1 MDVSTLLADP
11 SAISLEAFVSVQNLI
26 MVRVR
31 AVQKAVCCP
40 LCNEYSSS
48 LHSNYIRQVAD
59 LLWHGVAI
67 RLEMHTR
74 KFRCRNELCQ
84 RKVFC
89 ERLPKVATAY
99 ARQTVRLN
107 EAMTLL
113 AFALGGEAGA
123 RTAADL
129 GLTVSGDTL
138 LRRIR
143 SGSLK
148 TPEILE
154 TPRVLGVDDFS
165 FRRGINFGTILVDLE
180 QRKPIDLLPD
190 REAETL
196 KVWLDAHPGVE
207 IISRD
212 RSGSY
217 ADGAGR
223 GAPNAV
229 QIADRFHLL
238 QNLTK
243 LMERFVNRFQNLLVS
258 AALTVN
264 KEQTPSAISIDKKCL
279 TSVLSSLSEK
289 TSQAKRERRFE
300 RYQKVIRLH
309 REGLIHRQIAAQ
321 TGLSRSTVLTYL
333 KTDAFPERQRHSTNG
348 SILESF
354 VPYLHQRWSEGCHN
368 AQQLWREIK
377 EQGYPGANRMVIR
390 YIARLRVSGDEI
402 PQTPGIDSAD
412 NKMAVFKT
420 PSTKRAAWWLL
431 QSPED
436 LKPEQRTFLERFI
449 DLCPEA
455 LKIQEMGRRFR
466 AMIRERLEPNF
477 DEWMEA
483 GQESGIKELENFIK
497 GIKQDRAAVKAS
509 LTYEWSQ
516 GQVEGQINR
525 LKMIKRQM
533 YGRAKFDLLRARV
546 LHRV

>member
-11 SAISLEAFVSVQNLI
+11 SAISLEAFVSRQNLI
-26 MVRVR
+26 ILRVR

-40 LCNEYSSS
+40 LCNKPSSS
-48 LHSNYIRQVAD
+48 LHSRYVRQIAD
-59 LLWHGVAI
+59 LPWHGVAI
-67 RLEMHTR
+67 RLELNTR
-74 KFRCRNELCQ
+74 KFRCRNELCH
-84 RKVFC
+84 RRIFC
-89 ERLPKVATAY
+89 ERLPQVVQSY

-107 EAMTLL
+107 SALTLL

-123 RTAADL
+123 RTASEL
-129 GLTVSGDTL
+129 NLTVSGDTL

-143 SGSLK
+143 CSSVQ
-148 TPEILE
+148 INDSVE

-165 FRRGINFGTILVDLE
+165 FRRGISFGTILVDLE

-196 KVWLDAHPGVE
+196 KIWLDEHPGVE

-223 GAPNAV
+223 GAPHAV

-243 LMERFVNRFQNLLVS
+243 LMERFVNRFQSLLVS
-258 AALTVN
+258 ATLAIN
-264 KEQTPSAISIDKKCL
+264 KEQTSSPIATDKRCL
-279 TSVLSSLSEK
+279 TSMLSALSEK
-289 TSQAKRERRFE
+289 HSQQKRERRFE

-309 REGLIHRQIAAQ
+309 QEGLIHREIARQ
-321 TGLSRSTVLTYL
+321 TGLSRSTVLNYL

-348 SILESF
+348 SILDCF
-354 VPYLHQRWSEGCHN
+354 LPYLHQRWSEGYRN

-377 EQGYPGANRMVIR
+377 EQGYPGTNRMVIR
-390 YIARLRVSGDEI
+390 YIARLRVLGVEVPQI
-402 PQTPGIDSAD
+402 PKINSAG
-412 NKMAVFKT
+412 NKTAVFKT

-436 LKPEQRTFLERFI
+436 LKPEQKAFLEQFT

-455 LKIQEMGRRFR
+455 PKIQELGRKFR

-477 DEWMEA
+477 DDWMKA
-483 GQESGIKELENFIK
+483 GQESGIKELENFVK
-497 GIKQDRAAVKAS
+497 GIKQDRVAVKAS

-516 GQVEGQINR
+516 GQVEGQVNR
-525 LKMIKRQM
+525 LKMLKRQM

-546 LHRV
+546 LHRI

>member
-11 SAISLEAFVSVQNLI
+11 SAISLETFVSRQNLI
-26 MVRVR
+26 ILRVH
-31 AVQKAVCCP
+31 AVQQTVCCP
-40 LCNEYSSS
+40 LCNEHSRS
-48 LHSNYIRQVAD
+48 LHSRYVRQVAD
-59 LLWHGVAI
+59 LPWHGVAI
-67 RLEMHTR
+67 RLELQTR
-74 KFRCRNELCQ
+74 KFRCRNEFC
-84 RKVFC
+84 RRRVFC
-89 ERLPKVATAY
+89 ERLPQVVQSY

-107 EAMTLL
+107 SAITLL

-123 RTAADL
+123 RMASEL
-129 GLTVSGDTL
+129 NLTVSGDTL

-143 SGSLK
+143 CSSVQINGSIK
-148 TPEILE
+148 

-165 FRRGINFGTILVDLE
+165 FRRGISFGTILVDLE

-196 KVWLDAHPGVE
+196 KVWLDGHPGVE

-243 LMERFVNRFQNLLVS
+243 LMERFVNRFQSLLVS
-258 AALTVN
+258 ATLAIN
-264 KEQTPSAISIDKKCL
+264 KEQTSSPIAADKRCL
-279 TSVLSSLSEK
+279 TSMLSALSEK
-289 TSQAKRERRFE
+289 PSQQKRERRFE

-309 REGLIHRQIAAQ
+309 QEGLIYREIAAQ

-333 KTDAFPERQRHSTNG
+333 KTDVFPERQRHSTNG
-348 SILESF
+348 SILDCF
-354 VPYLHQRWSEGCHN
+354 LPYLHQRWSEGCRN

-377 EQGYPGANRMVIR
+377 EQGYPGTNRMVIR
-390 YIARLRVSGDEI
+390 YIARLRVLGVEVPQI
-402 PQTPGIDSAD
+402 PKINSAD
-412 NKMAVFKT
+412 NQTALFKT

-436 LKPEQRTFLERFI
+436 LKPEQKAFLEQFI

-455 LKIQEMGRRFR
+455 QKIQELGRKFR

-477 DEWMEA
+477 DDWMKA
-483 GQESGIKELENFIK
+483 GQESGIRELENFVK
-497 GIKQDRAAVKAS
+497 GIKQDRAAVKAA
-509 LTYEWSQ
+509 LKFEWSQ
-516 GQVEGQINR
+516 GQVEGQVNR
-525 LKMIKRQM
+525 LKMLKRQM

-546 LHRV
+546 LHRI

>member
-11 SAISLEAFVSVQNLI
+11 SAISLDTFVSRQNLI
-26 MVRVR
+26 IVRVR

-40 LCNEYSSS
+40 LCNEPSSS
-48 LHSNYIRQVAD
+48 LHSRYVRQVAD
-59 LLWHGVAI
+59 LPWHGVAI
-67 RLEMHTR
+67 RLELHTR
-74 KFRCRNELCQ
+74 KFRCRNKLCW
-84 RKVFC
+84 RRIFC
-89 ERLPKVATAY
+89 ERLPKVVRSY

-107 EAMTLL
+107 SALTLL

-123 RTAADL
+123 RTASEL
-129 GLTVSGDTL
+129 KLTVSGDTL

-143 SGSLK
+143 SSSVQTNSSVK
-148 TPEILE
+148 

-165 FRRGINFGTILVDLE
+165 FRRGISFGTILVDLE
-180 QRKPIDLLPD
+180 QRKPVDLLPD

-196 KVWLDAHPGVE
+196 KVWLDGHPGVE

-223 GAPNAV
+223 GTPNAI

-238 QNLTK
+238 QNFTK
-243 LMERFVNRFQNLLVS
+243 LVERFVNRFQSLLVS
-258 AALTVN
+258 ATLAIN
-264 KEQTPSAISIDKKCL
+264 KEQTSFHNSADKKRL
-279 TSVLSSLSEK
+279 TSMLSALSEK
-289 TSQAKRERRFE
+289 HSQEKRERRFE

-309 REGLIHRQIAAQ
+309 QEGLIHREIAAQ
-321 TGLSRSTVLTYL
+321 TGLSRSTILNYL
-333 KTDAFPERQRHSTNG
+333 KTDAFPERQRHSTSG
-348 SILESF
+348 SILDCF
-354 VPYLHQRWSEGCHN
+354 LPYLHQRWSEGCRN

-377 EQGYPGANRMVIR
+377 QQGYSGTHRMVTR
-390 YIARLRVSGDEI
+390 YIARLRVLGVEVPMIRDIKPSDGK
-402 PQTPGIDSAD
+402 T
-412 NKMAVFKT
+412 AVFKT

-436 LKPEQRTFLERFI
+436 LKSEQQIFLQQFI

-455 LKIQEMGRRFR
+455 LKIQELGQKFR

-477 DEWMEA
+477 DGWMEA
-483 GQESGIKELENFIK
+483 GQESGIKELENFVK
-497 GIKQDRAAVKAS
+497 GIKQDRAAVKAA
-509 LTYEWSQ
+509 LKFEWSQ
-516 GQVEGQINR
+516 GQVEGQVNR
-525 LKMIKRQM
+525 LKMLKRQM
-533 YGRAKFDLLRARV
+533 YGRANFDLLRARV

>member
-11 SAISLEAFVSVQNLI
+11 IAISLEAFVSRQNLI
-26 MVRVR
+26 ILRVR

-40 LCNEYSSS
+40 LCNEPSSS
-48 LHSNYIRQVAD
+48 LHSRYVRRIAD
-59 LLWHGVAI
+59 LPWHGVAI
-67 RLEMHTR
+67 RLELNTR
-74 KFRCRNELCQ
+74 KFRCRNELCH
-84 RKVFC
+84 RRIFC
-89 ERLPKVATAY
+89 ERLPQVVQSY

-107 EAMTLL
+107 SALTLL

-123 RTAADL
+123 RTASKL
-129 GLTVSGDTL
+129 NLTVSGDTL

-143 SGSLK
+143 CSSVQINGSV
-148 TPEILE
+148 E

-165 FRRGINFGTILVDLE
+165 FRRGISFGTILVDLE

-196 KVWLDAHPGVE
+196 KIWLDGHPGVE

-243 LMERFVNRFQNLLVS
+243 LMERFVNRFQSLLVS
-258 AALTVN
+258 ATLAIN
-264 KEQTPSAISIDKKCL
+264 KEQTSSPIATDKRCL
-279 TSVLSSLSEK
+279 TSMLSALSEK
-289 TSQAKRERRFE
+289 HSQQKRERRFE

-309 REGLIHRQIAAQ
+309 QEGLIHREIARQ
-321 TGLSRSTVLTYL
+321 TGLSRSTVLNYL

-348 SILESF
+348 SILDCF
-354 VPYLHQRWSEGCHN
+354 LPYLHQRWSEGCRN
-368 AQQLWREIK
+368 AQQLWREVK
-377 EQGYPGANRMVIR
+377 EQGYPGTNRMVVR
-390 YIARLRVSGDEI
+390 YIARLRVLGVEVPQI
-402 PQTPGIDSAD
+402 PKINSAD
-412 NKMAVFKT
+412 NKTAVFKT

-436 LKPEQRTFLERFI
+436 LKPEQKAFLEQFI

-455 LKIQEMGRRFR
+455 PKIQELGRKFR

-477 DEWMEA
+477 DDWMKA
-483 GQESGIKELENFIK
+483 GQESGIKELENFVK
-497 GIKQDRAAVKAS
+497 GIKQDRVAVKAS
-509 LTYEWSQ
+509 LTYKWSQ
-516 GQVEGQINR
+516 GQVEGQVNR
-525 LKMIKRQM
+525 LKMLKRQM

>member
-31 AVQKAVCCP
+31 TVQKAVCCP

-59 LLWHGVAI
+59 LPWHGVAI
-67 RLEMHTR
+67 RLELHTR

-89 ERLPKVATAY
+89 ERLPKVAIAY

-223 GAPNAV
+223 GAPHAI

-243 LMERFVNRFQNLLVS
+243 LMERFVNRFQNLLAAATLALNKGQPSSIIS
-258 AALTVN
+258 AD
-264 KEQTPSAISIDKKCL
+264 EQCF
-279 TSVLSSLSEK
+279 TSMLSSLSE
-289 TSQAKRERRFE
+289 TRSREKRERRFA

-309 REGLIHRQIAAQ
+309 KEGLIHREIAAQ
-321 TGLSRSTVLTYL
+321 TGLSRSTVLNYL
-333 KTDAFPERQRHSTNG
+333 KTDGFPERQKHSTFGN
-348 SILESF
+348 ILDCF
-354 VPYLHQRWSEGCHN
+354 LPYLHQRWSEGCHN
-368 AQQLWREIK
+368 ARQLWREIK
-377 EQGYPGANRMVIR
+377 EQGYPGTHRMITR
-390 YIARLRVSGDEI
+390 YIARLRVSGVEL
-402 PQTPGIDSAD
+402 PLTPGIKSGDG
-412 NKMAVFKT
+412 KTAVFKT
-420 PSTKRAAWWLL
+420 PPTKRAAWWLL

-436 LKPEQRTFLERFI
+436 LKPGQRAFLEQFI
-449 DLCPEA
+449 NLCPEA
-455 LKIQEMGRRFR
+455 EKIQEMGRQFR
-466 AMIRERLEPNF
+466 AMIREQLAPNF

-483 GQESGIKELENFIK
+483 GQKSGIKELANFVK
-497 GIKQDRAAVKAS
+497 GIKQDQAAVKAA
-509 LTYEWSQ
+509 LKFEWSQ
-516 GQVEGQINR
+516 GQVEGQVNR
-525 LKMIKRQM
+525 LKMLKRQM
-533 YGRAKFDLLRARV
+533 YGRAKFDLLKARV